1 MWIFIGRNVEARASQ
16 AGLHKPKKDT
26 ASAKEGKVSSLC
38 IGGRRLKAVLLI
50 RRKTWP
56 RATENIVQVAQS
68 GRHDFTVKKLE
79 FITCKNVARSV
90 ASRPKKDAPLAKKL
104 LRSRLF
110 CVPQSVKTKETY
122 PTRPGSPTPCK
133 QAL

>member
-1 MWIFIGRNVEARASQ
+1 MWIFIGHNVEARASQ

-38 IGGRRLKAVLLI
+38 GGGRRLKSVLLI

-68 GRHDFTVKKLE
+68 GRQAGIGFL
-79 FITCKNVARSV
+79 I
-90 ASRPKKDAPLAKKL
+90 L
-104 LRSRLF
+104 
-110 CVPQSVKTKETY
+110 QSK
-122 PTRPGSPTPCK
+122 S
-133 QAL
+133 

>member
-1 MWIFIGRNVEARASQ
+1 MWIFIGRNVAARASQ

-38 IGGRRLKAVLLI
+38 RGGRRLKAVLLI

-68 GRHDFTVKKLE
+68 GRHALTVKKLE

-104 LRSRLF
+104 LRSTCL
-110 CVPQSVKTKETY
+110 
-122 PTRPGSPTPCK
+122 
-133 QAL
+133 

>member
-38 IGGRRLKAVLLI
+38 RGGRRLKAVLLI

-68 GRHDFTVKKLE
+68 GRHALTVKKLE
-79 FITCKNVARSV
+79 FITCENVARSV

-104 LRSRLF
+104 LRST
-110 CVPQSVKTKETY
+110 CM
-122 PTRPGSPTPCK
+122 
-133 QAL
+133 

>member
-38 IGGRRLKAVLLI
+38 RGGRRLKAVLLL

-56 RATENIVQVAQS
+56 RATETGNRVRKVSGTQGKAPRDLSQS
-68 GRHDFTVKKLE
+68 
-79 FITCKNVARSV
+79 
-90 ASRPKKDAPLAKKL
+90 
-104 LRSRLF
+104 
-110 CVPQSVKTKETY
+110 Y
-122 PTRPGSPTPCK
+122 
-133 QAL
+133 

>member
-38 IGGRRLKAVLLI
+38 RGRRRLKDVLLI

-56 RATENIVQVAQS
+56 RATENIVQVDQS
-68 GRHDFTVKKLE
+68 GRHGGVGFL
-79 FITCKNVARSV
+79 I
-90 ASRPKKDAPLAKKL
+90 L
-104 LRSRLF
+104 
-110 CVPQSVKTKETY
+110 QS
-122 PTRPGSPTPCK
+122 
-133 QAL
+133 

>member
-1 MWIFIGRNVEARASQ
+1 MQGQ

-38 IGGRRLKAVLLI
+38 RGGRRLKAVLLI

-68 GRHDFTVKKLE
+68 GRHAGVGLIDLTVKKLE
-79 FITCKNVARSV
+79 FITCENVARSV

-104 LRSRLF
+104 LRST
-110 CVPQSVKTKETY
+110 CM
-122 PTRPGSPTPCK
+122 
-133 QAL
+133 